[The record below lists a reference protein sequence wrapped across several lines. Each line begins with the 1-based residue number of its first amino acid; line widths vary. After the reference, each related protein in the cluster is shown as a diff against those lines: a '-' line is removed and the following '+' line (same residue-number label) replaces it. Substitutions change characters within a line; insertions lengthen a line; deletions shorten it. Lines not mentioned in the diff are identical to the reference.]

1 MKFSK
6 LITSSLIEKHKQF
19 AMKEMILCSGAQLL
33 NEKMHY
39 TFIYFVY
46 GTFIMQILNHYISI
60 KYTNI

>member
-1 MKFSK
+1 
-6 LITSSLIEKHKQF
+6 
-19 AMKEMILCSGAQLL
+19 MKETILCSGAQLL